1 METGKNLMVSLADVL
16 DAQAQVESGGNPTA
30 RSYKNARGL
39 HQFMPAT
46 WRQYGRG
53 DINDPVASRDAAAR
67 YLTDLYKKHG
77 SLPLALAAY
86 NGGDK
91 GAEYLARN
99 PQFMHHPDKSAPINT
114 WRHQTGDYVNKIMT
128 ALDRMSP
135 IRSANAAEDEN
146 PEANDYAQTDDPI
159 TSNEP
164 ERTQRT
170 QQPEIDDWQEMPK
183 TTAPAAEID
192 DWQEVAPTQQNNTTQ
207 DDPMQQSKPREQSI
221 AKNIL
226 NTAGDIG
233 LGALQGA
240 GNIGATLMQP
250 IDYAMDKTGQQNV
263 ERRRSLTEGLKNLGA
278 ETESIPFKAGEFG
291 SEMAGTWAAGGALS
305 KAGKVARYAPQLAT
319 ALESS
324 GMASTKLAP
333 RLAGG
338 AISGAAQ
345 AGLINPDEAGTGAAI
360 GASLPLA
367 GKAAMTG
374 VRAMTGKV
382 SPAVASLAQKAEQL
396 GIDIP
401 ADRITNSKPLNAL
414 AASLEYIPL
423 SGRSGS
429 IEKMTDQFKTALS
442 KTMGEN
448 TSNLREAV
456 NKAET
461 NLGSKFDSA
470 LSSNNVIIDNTFM
483 RDLMDAENLAN
494 KELVPDKAK
503 IINNVIDD
511 IYTMTNASGE
521 IDGQAAYNIKKTLD
535 RLSKNNETGWYATQL
550 KKSLMSALERSMT
563 PADAAA
569 FAKVRQQYG
578 AYLTLD
584 DMVKG
589 VDGDISPARVA
600 NIKSSHNPEIND
612 LKDIAHQFMKTRESP
627 HGAAQRVTLG
637 GLGSALTGY
646 AGGIPAIVGGMAAGN
661 VTNRALSSKA
671 ARKLAINGINP
682 NRGIASALSRIAI
695 PASSRKE

>member
-1 METGKNLMVSLADVL
+1 MVSLADVL
-16 DAQAQVESGGNPTA
+16 DAVEHQESGGNRYA
-30 RSYKNARGL
+30 VSSKNARGNF
-39 HQFMPAT
+39 QFMPAT
-46 WRQYGRG
+46 WKQYGRG
-53 DINDPVASRDAAAR
+53 KSINDPVASRDAAAR
-67 YLTDLYKKHG
+67 YLTDLYNKHG

-91 GAEYLARN
+91 GADFLARN
-99 PQFMHHPDKSAPINT
+99 PQFMHHPDYKAPANT
-114 WRHQTGDYVNKIMT
+114 WRHQTADYVNKIMS
-128 ALDRMSP
+128 ALNP
-135 IRSANAAEDEN
+135 IGTANASEEPYQEPKQNAGDDEWEDITYQIRV
-146 PEANDYAQTDDPI
+146 PTKTAQGQSDDEWEDITDKIPDLP
-159 TSNEP
+159 
-164 ERTQRT
+164 T
-170 QQPEIDDWQEMPK
+170 QQP
-183 TTAPAAEID
+183 
-192 DWQEVAPTQQNNTTQ
+192 QQNKQPGVIGTV
-207 DDPMQQSKPREQSI
+207 
-221 AKNIL
+221 L
-226 NTAGDIG
+226 NAAGDVG
-233 LGALQGA
+233 LGALKGA
-240 GNIGATLMQP
+240 SQIGSTFVSPFESEQENKDRRQSITNF
-250 IDYAMDKTGQQNV
+250 IDDLGANQESILYKAG
-263 ERRRSLTEGLKNLGA
+263 ELGA
-278 ETESIPFKAGEFG
+278 EI
-291 SEMAGTWAAGGALS
+291 AGTAGIGGGIS
-305 KAGKVARYAPQLAT
+305 KAFQVAKYAPEVAA

-448 TSNLREAV
+448 TSNLRDAV
-456 NKAET
+456 NKAEI

-511 IYTMTNASGE
+511 IYAMTNASGE

-550 KKSLMSALERSMT
+550 KKSLMGALERSMT

-589 VDGDISPARVA
+589 VDGDISSARVA
-600 NIKSSHNPEIND
+600 NIKSTHNPEIND
-612 LKDIAHQFMKTRESP
+612 LKDIAHQFMRTRESP

-695 PASSRKE
+695 PSSTRKE

>member
-1 METGKNLMVSLADVL
+1 MVSLADVL
-16 DAQAQVESGGNPTA
+16 DVQAKVESGGNPRA
-30 RSYKNARGL
+30 VSPVGARGL

-46 WRQYGRG
+46 WKQYGRG
-53 DINDPVASRDAAAR
+53 DIFDPVASRDAAGR
-67 YLTDLYKKHG
+67 MLTDLYNKYG

-86 NGGDK
+86 NGGGG
-91 GAEYLARN
+91 GADYLSRN
-99 PQFMHHPDKSAPINT
+99 PQFMRNPDYKAPANT
-114 WRHQTGDYVNKIMT
+114 WRHQTADYVNKIMS
-128 ALDRMSP
+128 ALNP
-135 IRSANAAEDEN
+135 IGTANASEEPYQEPKQNTGNDEWEDI
-146 PEANDYAQTDDPI
+146 TDQVPVL
-159 TSNEP
+159 
-164 ERTQRT
+164 
-170 QQPEIDDWQEMPK
+170 PK
-183 TTAPAAEID
+183 TAQSQSNDEWEDITDKIPD
-192 DWQEVAPTQQNNTTQ
+192 LPTQPQPQNKQPGVIGTV
-207 DDPMQQSKPREQSI
+207 
-221 AKNIL
+221 L
-226 NTAGDIG
+226 NAAGDVG
-233 LGALQGA
+233 LGALKGA
-240 GNIGATLMQP
+240 SQIGSTLVSPFESEQENKDRRQSITNF
-250 IDYAMDKTGQQNV
+250 IDDLGANQESIPYKAG
-263 ERRRSLTEGLKNLGA
+263 ELGA
-278 ETESIPFKAGEFG
+278 EI
-291 SEMAGTWAAGGALS
+291 AGTAGIGGGIS
-305 KAGKVARYAPQLAT
+305 KAFQVAKYAPQLAT
-319 ALESS
+319 ALESF

-345 AGLINPDEAGTGAAI
+345 AGLINPDDAGTGAVI

-470 LSSNNVIIDNTFM
+470 LSSNNVIVDNTFM

-494 KELVPDKAK
+494 KELVPDKAN
-503 IINNVIDD
+503 IIKNVIDD

-550 KKSLMSALERSMT
+550 KKSLMGALERSMS
-563 PADAAA
+563 PRDASA

-589 VDGDISPARVA
+589 VEGDISPARVA
-600 NIKSSHNPEIND
+600 NIKSTHNPEIND
-612 LKDIAHQFMKTRESP
+612 LKDIAYQFMKTRESP

-661 VTNRALSSKA
+661 VTNRALSSKV